1 MGTLC
6 LGIEF
11 TIHSSPWLFFP
22 TFRFPAPPLRSY
34 NLGHKGWKRII
45 LYTFC
50 PSPPLCNV
58 DKTLSSNTSL
68 HFTIF
73 QHWKGEW
80 GCWHLFCRY
89 YDYNFMFLAF
99 SNTIC
104 PRLSE
109 FSYALNAHKLHWDL
123 HIRTKCGTCTIYHLL
138 NKMTAHIWLLPNS
151 LTWFADFVFPQN
163 WGFQRFY
170 LL

>member
-1 MGTLC
+1 MYLVQNNMLFIALKKSPQPTTLVTRV
-6 LGIEF
+6 GKKSF
-11 TIHSSPWLFFP
+11 YTHF
-22 TFRFPAPPLRSY
+22 APP
-34 NLGHKGWKRII
+34 H
-45 LYTFC
+45 
-50 PSPPLCNV
+50 LCAMLT
-58 DKTLSSNTSL
+58 K
-68 HFTIF
+68 HFHLTQVFIFITIF

-89 YDYNFMFLAF
+89 YDCNFLCLAF

-109 FSYALNAHKLHWDL
+109 FPYALNAHNLHWDL
-123 HIRTKCGTCTIYHLL
+123 HIQTKYGTCTIYHLL

-151 LTWFADFVFPQN
+151 LPWFADFVFPQN

-170 LL
+170 VL